1 MVLLRKFQLLVIAT
15 VVLTVSSG
23 CSTSTADSD
32 QYVVILS
39 LDAFR
44 WDYPTLANTPNLN
57 SIAHDGVTAQALIPC
72 YPTKTFPNHYSMAT
86 GLHPNNH
93 GLVCNRFWD
102 AELGFYSIG
111 DRNAVENP
119 LFYGGEPFWLTAEKQ
134 GVKAATYYWVGSE
147 APIGGQ
153 YPSFWKKYDQKVPFA
168 HRIDTVI
175 HWLNLPIEQRPRLI
189 AWYYHEPDLMAH
201 RDGPTGPRTMS
212 LVEEIDSLIGIYLQK
227 IAELPHADKINL
239 MIVSDHGMA
248 DISPDRYINLN
259 EYVNRDWFEL
269 ITGGSP
275 VYSLKPKE
283 EFYEHAIA
291 SLKAIPNLTA
301 WRRSEIPARL
311 HYGSNPRIQDVVIEA
326 AAGYSVGFASD
337 GSRFTGGT
345 HGYDNQNP
353 DMHGIF
359 FAKGPAF
366 KKGYKHRAFQN
377 TNLYTI
383 ITHILGLDPAETDGE
398 WDEVKDLF
406 RK

>member
-1 MVLLRKFQLLVIAT
+1 MFILRRFQLLAIAA
-15 VVLTVSSG
+15 VVLTLSSG
-23 CSTSTADSD
+23 CNSSKADND

-44 WDYPTLANTPNLN
+44 WDYSTLANTPNLN
-57 SIAHDGVTAQALIPC
+57 SIAHDGITAQALIPC

-168 HRIDTVI
+168 DRIDTVI

-201 RDGPTGPRTMS
+201 RDGSTGARTMA

-227 IAELPHADKINL
+227 IAALPHADKINL

-259 EYVNRDWFEL
+259 EYVSRDWFEL

-337 GSRFTGGT
+337 GSRFTGGA

-366 KKGYKHRAFQN
+366 KKGYKHKAFQN

-383 ITHILGLDPAETDGE
+383 ITHILGLEPAETDGE
-398 WDEVKDLF
+398 WNEVKDIF

>member
-44 WDYPTLANTPNLN
+44 WDYPTLASTPNLN
-57 SIAHDGVTAQALIPC
+57 SIAHDGVTAKALIPC

-168 HRIDTVI
+168 DRIDTVI
-175 HWLNLPIEQRPRLI
+175 HWLNLPIDQRPRLI

-201 RDGPTGPRTMS
+201 RDGPTGARTMA

-227 IAELPHADKINL
+227 IAALPHADKINL

-301 WRRSEIPARL
+301 WRRSEISARL

-366 KKGYKHRAFQN
+366 KKGYKHKAFQN

-383 ITHILGLDPAETDGE
+383 ITHILGLEPAETDGE